1 MVNDNRRSG
10 KGGNVDKDEIL
21 NYFDSS
27 FEGDGN
33 AHERHR
39 AAVDVDEE
47 GGARAAVP
55 QPSKRQAASGLGYLA
70 LERHVPLR
78 YTHHTTTIPQIPR
91 CISNASRGPH
101 RLSTFLLHFYHLP
114 SNTGAIS

>member
-33 AHERHR
+33 A
-39 AAVDVDEE
+39 A
-47 GGARAAVP
+47 
-55 QPSKRQAASGLGYLA
+55 
-70 LERHVPLR
+70 
-78 YTHHTTTIPQIPR
+78 
-91 CISNASRGPH
+91 
-101 RLSTFLLHFYHLP
+101 
-114 SNTGAIS
+114 